1 MSAARVSG
9 WRAVQLPDRPYPA
22 LVPSDDAREEVD
34 GLLIERLE
42 PTEWRVLD
50 DFEDDVYELS
60 PLPLVDGRIGWA
72 YVCLDQAD
80 VLAELWDYEAF
91 AENDLAD
98 YVGRCREWRASR
110 P

>member
-1 MSAARVSG
+1 
-9 WRAVQLPDRPYPA
+9 VQLPHRPYPA
-22 LVPSDDAREEVD
+22 LVPSRHAREEVD

-50 DFEDDVYELS
+50 DFEDDMYELS
-60 PLPLVDGRIGWA
+60 LLPLTDGRIGWA
-72 YVCLDQAD
+72 YVCLNKAD

-98 YVGRCREWRASR
+98 YLERCREWRTSR

>member
-1 MSAARVSG
+1 MSAARVAG

-22 LVPSDDAREEVD
+22 LVPSRDAREEVD

-60 PLPLVDGRIGWA
+60 SLPLMDGRVGWA
-72 YVCLDQAD
+72 YVCLDHAD
-80 VLAELWDYEAF
+80 VRAEPWDFEAF
-91 AENDLAD
+91 AENDLTD
-98 YVGRCREWRASR
+98 YLERCREWRASR